1 MKIPIPLP
9 HTLRPF
15 QETLIYQQSEEITP

>member
-1 MKIPIPLP
+1 MKIPIPSP